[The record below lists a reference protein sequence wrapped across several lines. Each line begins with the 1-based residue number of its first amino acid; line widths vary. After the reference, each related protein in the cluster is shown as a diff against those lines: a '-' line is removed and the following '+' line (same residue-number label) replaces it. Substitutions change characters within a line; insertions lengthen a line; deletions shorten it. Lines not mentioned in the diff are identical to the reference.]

1 MRSGFVR
8 FGVFAVAGLTILTAG
23 VFIGREFDVDA
34 EPDGVLVPEWYGNK
48 RPDAQLF
55 RDVHDGLQTY
65 RLRGVALEPGDLRLV
80 ENPETGLIQTA
91 WFLVHKGESS
101 QKVQIAVWGSLYRID
116 VWTRGTL
123 TGKIEKTF
131 FSRVAEREIQQA
143 IEDVRHS
150 RSAAVNSPAS

>member
-1 MRSGFVR
+1 MRSGFMR
-8 FGVFAVAGLTILTAG
+8 FGAFAVVGLTMLAAG

-55 RDVHDGLQTY
+55 RDVREGLQTY
-65 RLRGVALEPGDLRLV
+65 RMRDVPLGPGDLRLV
-80 ENPETGLIQTA
+80 EDPQTGLIQTA

-116 VWTRGTL
+116 VWTRSTL

-143 IEDVRHS
+143 IEKVRHS
-150 RSAAVNSPAS
+150 RGAAVTSPAS